1 MVSLMCASQLHVT
14 IVMRNTLSV
23 VWTAHRSIASVARTV
38 RIRVWSLRL
47 ALLGKVRAQHR
58 PPQCPRLSPHLSP
71 VQHRQSHQVWHQSTV
86 WGRGQRAM
94 QNVPSNTVS
103 LCQSEAAG
111 MHVNTCTVSRACV
124 PTARVN
130 ALGVWRNSRSVR
142 WTVRGFI
149 ALVERIVQI
158 RV

>member
-1 MVSLMCASQLHVT
+1 MCASQLHAT
-14 IVMRNTLSV
+14 IVMRNTRSA
-23 VWTAHRSIASVARTV
+23 VWTAHGSIASVARSV
-38 RIRVWSLRL
+38 RVRVWSLRV
-47 ALLGKVRAQHR
+47 AALGKVLAQHR
-58 PPQCPRLSPHLSP
+58 PPQHPHLSP
-71 VQHRQSHQVWHQSTV
+71 LPSPLQYRQSHQVWHRSTV
-86 WGRGQRAM
+86 WDRGQHAM
-94 QNVPSNTVS
+94 QNAPSSTVS
-103 LCQSEAAG
+103 LCRSEAAET
-111 MHVNTCTVSRACV
+111 HVNICTVSRACV